1 MTHWAAP
8 ISQIATPLQALVEAA
23 LAQAGALGISEATI
37 DAHQPLVAALAYA
50 ATELAVV
57 RRLVAAHAALES
69 GARMADADRRDLAQG
84 TRVAIARV
92 ARRSRDRLLAVAFE
106 LGDAQALRTAVAAAT
121 APAFGQALH
130 QLASHAELMGF
141 GERIIARLGQVP
153 AHDDE
158 TTSDVRAS
166 VRQFA
171 NKTVAPLAAQ
181 LHLEDRLVPDALL
194 SAMAEL
200 GYFGLSVPERFGGNE
215 MGHLAMIVTTEE
227 LSRGSLAGGGSL
239 ITRPEILAKALVHGG
254 SEAQKTTWLPLIASG
269 KKMVAI
275 SVTEP
280 DVGSDV
286 ASLRCR
292 AEATTVDGVAGY
304 HITGAKAWCTFAG
317 RADLIALLART
328 DADARKGAKG
338 LSLFIVEKPPFDGHA
353 FEVTQPGGG
362 TLHGQADHT
371 PGYRGMHSF
380 SLAFEKWFVPATHL
394 VGEAAGVGRGFYLQM
409 AGFAAGRL
417 QTGGRACGLMQA
429 ALEASCAYV
438 ADRSQFGQPLAGFG
452 LTQATIAE
460 MASSLI
466 AARAITYVAAQAM
479 DEDERA
485 ASTLAAQAKLFACD
499 AAVECTQM
507 GQVLHGGWGYAEEYA
522 ISRYVADALVLPIFE
537 GVRPVLILKVIAR
550 GLFAAA

>member
-1 MTHWAAP
+1 MTKWAAP
-8 ISQIATPLQALVEAA
+8 ISQIVTPLEAVVAAA
-23 LAQAGALGISEATI
+23 LSQARVLGINERTL
-37 DAHQPLVAALAYA
+37 DAHQPLVVALAYA
-50 ATELAVV
+50 ATELEVV
-57 RRLVAAHAALES
+57 RHLVTAHGALS
-69 GARMADADRRDLAQG
+69 GAARMAEGDRRDLAQG
-84 TRVAIARV
+84 YRVAIARV
-92 ARRSRDRLLAVAFE
+92 ARRSRDRLHAVAYE
-106 LGDAQALRTAVAAAT
+106 LGDEAKLGTALAAVT
-121 APAFGQALH
+121 APAFGQALQ
-130 QLASHAELMGF
+130 QLASHAELTSF
-141 GERIIARLGQVP
+141 GERIIARRGQVP

-158 TTSDVRAS
+158 TTGDVRAS

-171 NKTVAPLAAQ
+171 NKTVAPIAAQ
-181 LHLEDRLVPDALL
+181 LHLQDLLVPDALL

-254 SEAQKTTWLPLIASG
+254 SAAQQATWLPLIASG

-280 DVGSDV
+280 DIGSDV

-292 AEATTVDGVAGY
+292 AEATTVEGVAGY
-304 HITGAKAWCTFAG
+304 SISGAKAWCTFAG
-317 RADLIALLART
+317 RADIIALLART
-328 DADARKGAKG
+328 DADASKGAKG
-338 LSLFIVEKPPFDGHA
+338 LSLFIVEKPPFAGHA
-353 FEVTQPGGG
+353 FELAQPGGG

-380 SLAFEKWFVPATHL
+380 SLAFDKWFVPATHL

-429 ALEASCAYV
+429 ALEATCGYV
-438 ADRSQFGQPLAGFG
+438 ADRAQFGQPLATFG
-452 LTQATIAE
+452 LTQASIAE

-479 DEDERA
+479 DVDERA
-485 ASTLAAQAKLFACD
+485 ASILAAGAKLFACD

-522 ISRYVADALVLPIFE
+522 ISRHVADALVLPIFE

-550 GLFAAA
+550 GLFSAA